1 PGVLDSVDLG
11 GHSALQVAAG
21 KSHTCA
27 ILDNGALKC
36 WGSNSAGQLG
46 LGDLQNR
53 GDSGGKLS
61 ADTTVDLVF

>member
-1 PGVLDSVDLG
+1 VVLDSVDLG